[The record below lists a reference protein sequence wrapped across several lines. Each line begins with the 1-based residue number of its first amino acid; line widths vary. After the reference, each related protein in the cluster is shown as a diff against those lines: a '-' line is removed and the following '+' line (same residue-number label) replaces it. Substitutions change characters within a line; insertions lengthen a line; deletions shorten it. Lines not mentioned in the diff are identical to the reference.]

1 MSPCSNFSDSLA
13 SSQIWLALGGVSGGF
28 LILVSNWLSAV
39 LDLRILTY
47 SWLYEKGW
55 TLSLGK
61 HAYTPV
67 FSWKF
72 RVFVDPSQ
80 GPRHLMWKSLALS
93 DSNLASLL
101 RATYPDSDHASFL
114 WLHVLW
120 KTKGYQSGCLPFKP
134 NGVFPVKNMMVVLC
148 FPSGSV
154 VKNLSAMQETLVQF
168 LGQEDLLEKG

>member
-1 MSPCSNFSDSLA
+1 MFSKELDVQLERSAEKQCLTVSAVSPCSNFSDSLA

-72 RVFVDPSQ
+72 RLFVDPSQ
-80 GPRHLMWKSLALS
+80 GPRDLM
-93 DSNLASLL
+93 
-101 RATYPDSDHASFL
+101 
-114 WLHVLW
+114 
-120 KTKGYQSGCLPFKP
+120 
-134 NGVFPVKNMMVVLC
+134 
-148 FPSGSV
+148 
-154 VKNLSAMQETLVQF
+154 
-168 LGQEDLLEKG
+168 